1 MNRRILVV
9 ASAVIIGGV
18 LMLAGFGFA
27 YDIYV
32 GQQNC
37 QEMDAQPDVTANCW
51 AFPNK
56 LLVTSGILLGL
67 GGTGLVAGSI
77 RWYRHRTDHSSA

>member
-9 ASAVIIGGV
+9 ASAFIVGGV
-18 LMLAGFGFA
+18 LLLGGFGFA
-27 YDIYV
+27 YDIFV

-37 QEMDAQPDVTANCW
+37 QQMDAQPNVTANCW

-56 LLVTSGILLGL
+56 LF
-67 GGTGLVAGSI
+67 VAGGLLVGLAGIGLSAGAVH
-77 RWYRHRTDHSSA
+77 WSRHRTEQSST